1 MTGLTGKGKG
11 IGIVLCIVLAIVMV
25 GLGINDLAYAAS
37 EVRVTVNGKLVQ
49 FPDQKPYI
57 DANSRTLVPM
67 RAPMEAMGV
76 KVDWDAD
83 KRQAIL
89 DNNNTKVVFTID
101 QKVYQVNGKNKTMDT
116 QAIIMSGRTCIPIR
130 YAAEAFGATVS
141 WDAPNRTAVITTT
154 AGSSVVRPKAD
165 LDRQGHLSNEQAK
178 YFRKELEKT
187 VVMDRKNNTIS
198 FTLPLLPEGFEWD
211 ARLNAIYGPKVSDYK
226 VLVGNDSRIPDGQS
240 YTFEYD
246 YNKITKGY
254 FSFGTCKKG
263 LVSSDWTTFNLK
275 TGKVEYHERR
285 W

>member
-1 MTGLTGKGKG
+1 MTGLIGKGKG
-11 IGIVLCIVLAIVMV
+11 IGIILCIVLAMVMMV
-25 GLGINDLAYAAS
+25 GLGINSSAYAAS
-37 EVRVTVNGKLVQ
+37 EVKVTVNGKLVQ

-141 WDAPNRTAVITTT
+141 WDAPNRTAVITT
-154 AGSSVVRPKAD
+154 APAPGVANPAAWGK
-165 LDRQGHLSNEQAK
+165 LP
-178 YFRKELEKT
+178 
-187 VVMDRKNNTIS
+187 TIS
-198 FTLPLLPEGFEWD
+198 VEKGVEVDPPLDKNRVYGISIDVREPGAVDNGCAILANIMDDPSAGEKAKTAILT
-211 ARLNAIYGPKVSDYK
+211 ARKDNLRAEFLEEFNSGKYEIS
-226 VLVGNDSRIPDGQS
+226 VGGTRT
-240 YTFEYD
+240 YYVH
-246 YNKITKGY
+246 ITIWPLG
-254 FSFGTCKKG
+254 S
-263 LVSSDWTTFNLK
+263 
-275 TGKVEYHERR
+275 
-285 W
+285 

>member
-1 MTGLTGKGKG
+1 MGLMGKGKG
-11 IGIVLCIVLAIVMV
+11 KGVGIILCIVLAMVMMV
-25 GLGINDLAYAAS
+25 GPGINSSAYAAS
-37 EVRVTVNGKLVQ
+37 EVKVTVNGKLVQ

-76 KVDWDAD
+76 KVDWDAG

-141 WDAPNRTAVITTT
+141 WDAANRTAVITT
-154 AGSSVVRPKAD
+154 ANSSVVRPKAD
-165 LDRQGHLSNEQAK
+165 LDIQGHLSNEQAK

-187 VVMDRKNNTIS
+187 IVMDKQNNTIS
-198 FTLPLLPEGFEWD
+198 FTLPLLPEG
-211 ARLNAIYGPKVSDYK
+211 
-226 VLVGNDSRIPDGQS
+226 
-240 YTFEYD
+240 
-246 YNKITKGY
+246 
-254 FSFGTCKKG
+254 
-263 LVSSDWTTFNLK
+263 
-275 TGKVEYHERR
+275 
-285 W
+285 